1 MLTDDVSVFFSMQ
14 TTYVSYA
21 CLVVV
26 VLMPFCVAKKI
37 TLSQDVKV
45 IMSQKALKSLRRA
58 T

>member
-26 VLMPFCVAKKI
+26 VLMPFCVAKKNN
-37 TLSQDVKV
+37 T
-45 IMSQKALKSLRRA
+45 
-58 T
+58 